1 MLLQFKNGW
10 MVKSITEIQINN
22 SMMSV
27 LSGKKILL
35 GVSGGIA
42 AYKTASLVRLF
53 IKAGAHVQVIMTP
66 ASKDFVT
73 PLTLSTLSKNPVYST
88 FYDQEGDNEKWNNHV
103 ELGLWADLMLIA
115 PATAN
120 TMSKMANG
128 TCDNLLIAT
137 YLSAKCPVYFAPA
150 MDLDMYKHPSS
161 KASLEAL
168 ELFGNLLIPAEVG
181 ELASGL
187 SGEGRMAEPENIV
200 AFIEADLESKLPL
213 KGKKILVTAGPT
225 YEAIDP
231 VRFIGN
237 HSSGKMG
244 FDIAK
249 CAAGLGASV
258 ILVAGPNNFKIDH
271 PLIDLYD
278 VVSAQEMYEVCHRYY
293 DDVDVA
299 IAAAAVADYRPK
311 KVAEHKIKKNSEE
324 FVIELEKTKDILYSL
339 GQAKK
344 KQFLI
349 GFALETEN
357 EIENAKAKIQK
368 KNLDLIVLN
377 SLQDEGAGFKKATNK
392 VTFIDKRF
400 NVEPMDL
407 KSKELVAT
415 DILNKVIRHFYA

>member
-1 MLLQFKNGW
+1 
-10 MVKSITEIQINN
+10 
-22 SMMSV
+22 MSV
-27 LSGKKILL
+27 LNGKKILL

-42 AYKTASLVRLF
+42 AYKTATLVRLF

-73 PLTLSTLSKNPVYST
+73 PLTLSTLSKNPVHSN
-88 FYDQEGDNEKWNNHV
+88 FFNQDDEEAVWNNHV
-103 ELGLWADLMLIA
+103 ELALWADFMLIA

-120 TMSKMANG
+120 TLSKMATGN
-128 TCDNLLIAT
+128 CDNLLIAT

-150 MDLDMYKHPSS
+150 MDLDMYKHPSTLS
-161 KASLEAL
+161 SFTAL
-168 ELFGNLLIPAEVG
+168 KQYGNIMIPAESG

-200 AFIEADLESKLPL
+200 TFLEADLESKLPL

-244 FDIAK
+244 FDIANE
-249 CAAGLGASV
+249 AANLGAEV
-258 ILVAGPNNFKIDH
+258 FLIAGPTHLKAKNS
-271 PLIDLYD
+271 LIKVVD
-278 VVSAQEMYEVCHRYY
+278 VVSAQEMYDACHLYFNEV
-293 DDVDVA
+293 DAA

-311 KVAEHKIKKNSEE
+311 FVADQKIKKNTVE
-324 FVIELEKTKDILYSL
+324 FSIDLEKTKDILSSL
-339 GQAKK
+339 GAIKK
-344 KQFLI
+344 NQFLI

-357 EIENAKAKIQK
+357 EIENAKLKIQK

-377 SLQDEGAGFKKATNK
+377 SLQDKGAGFKKETNK
-392 VTFIDKRF
+392 VTFIDKNF
-400 NVEPMDL
+400 EIEPMEL
-407 KSKELVAT
+407 KSKESVAA
-415 DILNKVIRHFYA
+415 DILNKVILHFSKS